1 MNGVH
6 GQQVMVEQYRHP
18 DEFPVDV
25 QRLFLE
31 AEKISIELGPAWF
44 RNLIDTV
51 YPLDRGVRFYVLRH
65 GGRPVAA
72 LPLLVAAQWGG
83 KQIRS
88 LANYYSALFAPVLH
102 TTVTAKDLVP
112 MLKAIVADEG
122 PVESFRFVPMDPE
135 STSYQRLREALRM
148 AGLVPFP
155 FFSFGN
161 WYLTVDS
168 DWAQYLANRKGTLRN
183 TIKRMGKKFAAEGG
197 SLEIVQGP
205 EALDRAIEAYEQV
218 YACSWK
224 VPEPYPTFV
233 PELIRACAQSG
244 WLRLG
249 IARLEDKPI
258 ATQVWIVAN
267 GKASIYKVAYDEAYK
282 QYAPGTLV
290 TGLLMEHV
298 LNQDGVAEVD
308 YLIGD
313 DKYKQTWMSHR
324 RERWGILAFNPLN
337 LRGLYGMTREVAG
350 RSMRRLSTKLRSTF
364 PKREISHGSTSGQSK
379 GTDRASAD

>member
-88 LANYYSALFAPVLH
+88 LANYYSALFAPMLDA
-102 TTVTAKDLVP
+102 TVKAADLVP
-112 MLKAIVADEG
+112 LLKSIVANEG

-135 STSYQRLREALRM
+135 STSHRRLLEALRM

-197 SLEIVQGP
+197 SLEIVQGT
-205 EALDRAIEAYEQV
+205 EALDRAIDAYGQV
-218 YACSWK
+218 YASSWK
-224 VPEPYPTFV
+224 VPEPYPAFV
-233 PELIRACAQSG
+233 PELIRTCALNG

-249 IARLEDKPI
+249 IAWLGAKPI
-258 ATQVWIVAN
+258 AAQVWIVAN

-282 QYAPGTLV
+282 QYAPGTLL
-290 TGLLMEHV
+290 TALLMEQV
-298 LNQDGVAEVD
+298 LEQDGVAEVD

-324 RERWGILAFNPLN
+324 RERWGIVAYNPRN
-337 LRGLYGMTREVAG
+337 VRGLYSMTREIAG
-350 RSMRRLSTKLRSTF
+350 RWARRLIAIARSGAD
-364 PKREISHGSTSGQSK
+364 KQQ
-379 GTDRASAD
+379 RARSDVVGLS